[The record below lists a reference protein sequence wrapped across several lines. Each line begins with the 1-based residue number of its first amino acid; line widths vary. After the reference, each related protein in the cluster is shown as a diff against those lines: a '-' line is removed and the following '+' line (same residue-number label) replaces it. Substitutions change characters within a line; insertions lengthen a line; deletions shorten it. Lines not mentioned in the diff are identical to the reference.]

1 MGPMTPALG
10 ILKRLTTE
18 RGWGQTAQQSV
29 WDRVSGSGEQTG
41 AGHWAGAVGGDRTMT
56 RGLRGGRSPDQTEL
70 GLEEVGAGPEMEVA
84 EVANC
89 YTGASG
95 GALGRIGQGGQ
106 GRSKRVEADKIT
118 GSREERTGGKR
129 TETKNNACGDP
140 SRGRS
145 TKTGQ
150 R

>member
-1 MGPMTPALG
+1 
-10 ILKRLTTE
+10 
-18 RGWGQTAQQSV
+18 
-29 WDRVSGSGEQTG
+29 
-41 AGHWAGAVGGDRTMT
+41 
-56 RGLRGGRSPDQTEL
+56 
-70 GLEEVGAGPEMEVA
+70 MEVA

-129 TETKNNACGDP
+129 IETKNNACGDRP
-140 SRGRS
+140 ETAGGR
-145 TKTGQ
+145 
-150 R
+150 